1 MSALE
6 QNPAAA
12 PDLAAAFAPTA
23 APSPSA
29 TSSSL
34 GASAFTQG
42 SEVSFSPSPGLA
54 TLAHEAAHVVQQ
66 GSAAPFEGMYS

>member
-1 MSALE
+1 MQLQQQDS
-6 QNPAAA
+6 AAA

-34 GASAFTQG
+34 GATAFSQG
-42 SEVSFSPSPGLA
+42 SEVSFSPSPRPGA
-54 TLAHEAAHVVQQ
+54 IAHEAAHVMQQ
-66 GSAAPFEGMYS
+66 SAAPFEGMYS